1 MISCLTELPLYR
13 LIIYIDGGILWCT
26 HSLFF
31 IVFQS
36 TLLYWHCFTDN
47 LEEKE
52 KLIQLRRQEAKDNGE
67 IFECGCCFD
76 DECFFE
82 EMSICA
88 DGHLFCKE
96 CIRRSSEVVIGD
108 SKTKFPCLLDICK
121 EEFPLSVLQQIL
133 PTNMFSVLL
142 RRLQEEEI
150 KQAGIPD
157 LVSCPFCSFATI
169 MPEEDKIF
177 KCLNPECLKESCR

>member
-1 MISCLTELPLYR
+1 VKTDSINDFTKIYYLQDSFKHSGFKHLNILSSSGIIVAKLQNGQLTRSGIPACFISSSCNRRSNIEN
-13 LIIYIDGGILWCT
+13 I
-26 HSLFF
+26 H
-31 IVFQS
+31 
-36 TLLYWHCFTDN
+36 WHCFTDN

-82 EMSICA
+82 EMSVCA

-108 SKTKFPCLLDICK
+108 SKTKFPCLLDT
-121 EEFPLSVLQQIL
+121 QT
-133 PTNMFSVLL
+133 TNH
-142 RRLQEEEI
+142 
-150 KQAGIPD
+150 
-157 LVSCPFCSFATI
+157 VSR
-169 MPEEDKIF
+169 KI
-177 KCLNPECLKESCR
+177 